1 MAAYE
6 YLFEPLDLGPL
17 RLRNRVMMSTHGPR
31 LAGRRYEQYIEARA
45 RGGVAILGVN
55 CGAGVG
61 HHPSGPGRFMREY
74 AREWDAVL
82 PSPVTKEGIAYFD
95 ETLIPAMRGQA
106 DAAHR
111 GGAFCVGQL
120 HHSGAAR
127 HSDNLQ
133 PTVSPSDVP
142 DEYDRQVPRPLE
154 VWEIAELL
162 EAYGH
167 GARRIREAG
176 MDAVEVHAAHGYL
189 IQQFLSPFNNKRTD
203 RYGGSFDNRVR
214 FLEEILEA
222 IRSAVPGFPIGMTIT
237 MDEMVEGGLGVEEMQ
252 QVGKRVEDK
261 LVYFNVRGGTYTGMR
276 GGLKT
281 PYVAPWYIPAG
292 PSVPG
297 AAALKAVVETPV
309 SVVQRITD
317 PAFADR
323 LIGEGL
329 VDFVGMTRA
338 LIADP
343 DWVNKARDGASDD
356 IKVCI
361 VTNDCHYPGRAIS
374 CTVNPDAGRE
384 DEMAIVPAATPRD
397 VAVVGGGPA
406 GMEAARVAAVR
417 GHRTVLYER
426 AAELGGLI
434 GIIGRRNPH
443 RPEFASHVE
452 YQERQLRKAG
462 VDIRLGVAVSAEM
475 LAETNP
481 DVVIVA
487 TGSHHYVPE
496 APGIES
502 ERVVSAIEVLQGAEV
517 GQNVVVVGG
526 IEDHAPPGMIAE
538 YLADQGKN
546 VEIVTELMT
555 LGSGLEPSTL
565 NVLTKRLL
573 ERNVVISNL
582 LAVRKLEDNILTLVN
597 TFTGQETRIEEID
610 TVVLACGS
618 RAETGLEAAVK
629 GRFAETYAVGDCR
642 APRRMVHAVLEGA
655 RVSRLV

>member
-6 YLFEPLDLGPL
+6 HLFEPLDLGPL

-31 LAGRRYEQYIEARA
+31 LAGRRYEQYLEARA
-45 RGGVAILGVN
+45 SGGVALLGVN
-55 CGAGVG
+55 CGSGVG
-61 HHPSGPGRFMREY
+61 HHPQGPGRFMRDY
-74 AREWDAVL
+74 AREWDAIL
-82 PSPVTKEGIAYFD
+82 PSPVTKEGIAFFD

-120 HHSGAAR
+120 HHSGAGR
-127 HSDNLQ
+127 HSDNMQ
-133 PTVSPSDVP
+133 ATVSSSEIP

-154 VWEIAELL
+154 VEEIAELL

-167 GARRIREAG
+167 GARRVKEAG

-214 FLEEILEA
+214 LLEEIIEA
-222 IRSAVPGFPIGMTIT
+222 IRTAVPDFPIGMTIT

-252 QVGKRVEDK
+252 QVGKRVQDR
-261 LVYFNVRGGTYTGMR
+261 LVYFNVRGGTYTGLR
-276 GGLKT
+276 GGLKI

-292 PSVPG
+292 PSVLG
-297 AAALKAVVETPV
+297 AAALKQVVDTPV

-323 LIGEGL
+323 LISEGL

-343 DWVNKARDGASDD
+343 EWANKAREGRSDD

-361 VTNDCHYPGRAIS
+361 VTNDCHYPLRAIS

-384 DEMAIVPAATPRD
+384 DEMAIVPAETPRR

-417 GHRTVLYER
+417 GHPVVLYEK
-426 AAELGGLI
+426 AAELGGQI

-443 RPEFASHVE
+443 RPEFAAHVE
-452 YQERQLRKAG
+452 YQEGQLRKAG
-462 VDIRLGVAVSAEM
+462 VEIRLGVEVSLDV
-475 LAETNP
+475 LAEESP

-487 TGSHHYVPE
+487 TGSYDYVPQ
-496 APGIES
+496 APGLDS
-502 ERVVSAIEVLQGAEV
+502 ERVVTAMEVLQGAEI

-538 YLADQGKN
+538 YLAEQGKN

-555 LGSGLEPSTL
+555 LGSGLEPSTQ
-565 NVLTKRLL
+565 NIQTKRLL
-573 ERNVVISNL
+573 ERDVVISTL
-582 LAVRKLEDNILTLVN
+582 VAVKKLEDNILTLAN
-597 TFTGQETRIEEID
+597 TFTGQELRIEEID

-618 RAETGLEAAVK
+618 RAETALETAVK
-629 GRFAETYAVGDCR
+629 GRFAETYAIGDCR
-642 APRRMVHAVLEGA
+642 APRRMVHAVLEAA
-655 RVSRLV
+655 RVSRMV

>member
-1 MAAYE
+1 
-6 YLFEPLDLGPL
+6 
-17 RLRNRVMMSTHGPR
+17 
-31 LAGRRYEQYIEARA
+31 
-45 RGGVAILGVN
+45 
-55 CGAGVG
+55 
-61 HHPSGPGRFMREY
+61 MREY

-82 PSPVTKEGIAYFD
+82 PSPVTKEGIAFFD
-95 ETLIPAMRGQA
+95 ETLIPGMRAQA

-111 GGAFCVGQL
+111 GGAFCMGQI
-120 HHSGAAR
+120 HHAGSAR
-127 HSDNLQ
+127 HSENLQ
-133 PTVSPSDVP
+133 PTVSSSDIP

-154 VWEIAELL
+154 VDEIAELL
-162 EAYGH
+162 VAYGH

-176 MDAVEVHAAHGYL
+176 MDGVEVHAAHGYL
-189 IQQFLSPFNNKRTD
+189 IQQFLSPFNNQRTD
-203 RYGGSFDNRVR
+203 RYGGRFDNRIR

-222 IRSAVPGFPIGMTIT
+222 IGTAVPGFPIGMTIT

-252 QVGKRVEDK
+252 QVAKRIEDR
-261 LVYFNVRGGTYTGMR
+261 LIYFNVRGGTYTGMR
-276 GGLKT
+276 GGLKI

-297 AAALKAVVETPV
+297 AAALKEVVDTPV
-309 SVVQRITD
+309 SVVQRITV

-343 DWVNKARDGASDD
+343 EWANKARDGAAED

-384 DEMAIVPAATPRD
+384 DEMAIVPAETSRH

-406 GMEAARVAAVR
+406 GMEAARVASIR

-426 AAELGGLI
+426 AAELGGQI

-443 RPEFASHVE
+443 RPEFTSHVE

-462 VDIRLGVAVSAEM
+462 VDIRLGVAVSEEM
-475 LAETNP
+475 LAESNP

-496 APGIES
+496 APGMES
-502 ERVVSAIEVLQGAEV
+502 ERVVSAIEVLEGAEV
-517 GQNVVVVGG
+517 GQNVIVVGG

-546 VEIVTELMT
+546 VEVVTELMT

-573 ERNVVISNL
+573 ERNVVISTL
-582 LAVRKLEDNILTLVN
+582 LAVKKLEDNILTLVN
-597 TFTGQETRIEEID
+597 TFTGEETRIEEID

-618 RAETGLEAAVK
+618 RAETGLEAAIK
-629 GRFAETYAVGDCR
+629 GRFAETHVIGDCL

-655 RVSRLV
+655 RVSRMV